1 MVINRDYYLQ
11 QLIERKHN
19 GLIKIVTGLRRSGK
33 SFLLFNLFHHHLL
46 ESGVDENHIIEVSF
60 DDFRK
65 AELRDPYNLMS
76 LIEQRMT
83 DESRYYIILDEV
95 QMLDRFVEVMNSFMH
110 IPNVDV
116 YVTGSNSRFLSRDI
130 ATEFRGRGTEIH
142 LFPLSFAEMYAAV
155 GGDKNALW
163 KRYYK
168 YGGLPQ
174 LVDLENDKQRE
185 DYVLSLCETVYI
197 KDIIERNKVR
207 GESDF
212 SELIQT
218 ISSCVGSP
226 CNPLK
231 LSNTFKSSKNVSID
245 DKTIAKYLSYMEDA
259 FLVEKSER
267 YDIKGKKYIGTLSKY
282 YFQDIGLRNAFL
294 DFRQVEETHI
304 MENVIYNE
312 LRSRGFRVDVGM
324 VETRTSQV
332 RKQLEVDFVANVA
345 DKRYYIQSAYAM
357 PDEAKREQEAASL
370 RRIDDSFRKI
380 IIMREDIAPYYDSYG
395 ILIVGLMDFLLD
407 RTLLDR

>member
-1 MVINRDYYLQ
+1 
-11 QLIERKHN
+11 
-19 GLIKIVTGLRRSGK
+19 
-33 SFLLFNLFHHHLL
+33 
-46 ESGVDENHIIEVSF
+46 
-60 DDFRK
+60 
-65 AELRDPYNLMS
+65 
-76 LIEQRMT
+76 
-83 DESRYYIILDEV
+83 
-95 QMLDRFVEVMNSFMH
+95 
-110 IPNVDV
+110 
-116 YVTGSNSRFLSRDI
+116 
-130 ATEFRGRGTEIH
+130 
-142 LFPLSFAEMYAAV
+142 
-155 GGDKNALW
+155 
-163 KRYYK
+163 
-168 YGGLPQ
+168 
-174 LVDLENDKQRE
+174 
-185 DYVLSLCETVYI
+185 
-197 KDIIERNKVR
+197 
-207 GESDF
+207 
-212 SELIQT
+212 
-218 ISSCVGSP
+218 
-226 CNPLK
+226 
-231 LSNTFKSSKNVSID
+231 
-245 DKTIAKYLSYMEDA
+245 
-259 FLVEKSER
+259 
-267 YDIKGKKYIGTLSKY
+267 LSKY

>member
-33 SFLLFNLFHHHLL
+33 SFLLFNLFHHHLV

>member
-33 SFLLFNLFHHHLL
+33 SFLLFNLFHHHLV

-65 AELRDPYNLMS
+65 AELRDPYNLMN

-357 PDEAKREQEAASL
+357 PDDAKREQEAASL

>member
-245 DKTIAKYLSYMEDA
+245 DKTIAKYLSYMEDS

>member
-33 SFLLFNLFHHHLL
+33 SFLLFNLFHHHLV

-65 AELRDPYNLMS
+65 AELRDPYNLMN

>member
-33 SFLLFNLFHHHLL
+33 SFLLFNLFHHHLV

-65 AELRDPYNLMS
+65 AELRDPYNLMN
-76 LIEQRMT
+76 LIESRMT

-357 PDEAKREQEAASL
+357 PDDAKREQEAASL

>member
-33 SFLLFNLFHHHLL
+33 SFLLFNLFHHHLV

-65 AELRDPYNLMS
+65 AELRDPYNLMN

-357 PDEAKREQEAASL
+357 PDDAKREQEVASL

>member
-33 SFLLFNLFHHHLL
+33 SFLLFNLFHHHLV

-65 AELRDPYNLMS
+65 AELRDPYNLMN

-83 DESRYYIILDEV
+83 DEARYYIILDEV
-95 QMLDRFVEVMNSFMH
+95 QMLNRFVEVMNSFMH

>member
-33 SFLLFNLFHHHLL
+33 SFLLFNLFHHHLV

-65 AELRDPYNLMS
+65 AELRDPYNLMN

-197 KDIIERNKVR
+197 KDIIERNRVR

-357 PDEAKREQEAASL
+357 PDDAKREQEAASL